1 VALFR
6 TTGEEIGM
14 SENNDDLYADVI
26 GPTNT
31 NYYLAYFKRADERGY
46 APLTWHWPVLFADV
60 FWFLYRKQYRWA
72 GIVTLISLL
81 ILVVAGQI
89 GRMGYPDLGVAVQ
102 LILLAAFK
110 LVYVP
115 LRANALYYE
124 WVQHR
129 IRLVQAALPRNLME
143 QKSML
148 AKLGGTS
155 FTAPLMIVALLFML
169 ASFLPPPG

>member
-1 VALFR
+1 
-6 TTGEEIGM
+6 M

-26 GPTNT
+26 GPTHT

-115 LRANALYYE
+115 LRANALYYD

-129 IRLVQAALPRNLME
+129 IRLVQAALPGKSME

-148 AKLGGTS
+148 TKLGGTS

-169 ASFLPPPG
+169 ASFLPPPD